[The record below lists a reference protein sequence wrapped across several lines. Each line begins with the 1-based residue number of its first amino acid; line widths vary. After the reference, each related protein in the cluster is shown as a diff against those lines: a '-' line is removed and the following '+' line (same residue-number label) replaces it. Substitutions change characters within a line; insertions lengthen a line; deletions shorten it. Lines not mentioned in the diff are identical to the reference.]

1 MFVIECIEIMGKH
14 LRNSEQH
21 NDKDML
27 QLRQQNL
34 LTSDKQMVG
43 NLMTV
48 GSNLETIMVG
58 NLVTVGCEFSDSE
71 LSLNS

>member
-1 MFVIECIEIMGKH
+1 MT
-14 LRNSEQH
+14 EQYS
-21 NDKDML
+21 DKDML
-27 QLRQQNL
+27 QLCQQNL

-43 NLMTV
+43 NLVTV
-48 GSNLETIMVG
+48 SWNLKTIMVG